1 MKKRLIN
8 FAIIGCGRVAG
19 HHCRNIVKMD
29 NARLVAV
36 CDLDFKKAINYEK
49 TYNAKAYIN
58 YREMLLMHPEI
69 DVVAI
74 ITPSGMHYE
83 HSIEILNK
91 FNKSLIVEKPTFMK
105 SSEITRIYK
114 LANLKSLNIFPVFQN
129 RFNKAVKRVK
139 KGIMKNELGKI
150 KMISVRVRWC
160 RPQRYYDL
168 APWRGTFALDGGCL
182 TNQGIHHIDLMRYFA
197 GEVDRVNAK
206 MMTLGSN
213 IEVEDSVVA
222 SLLFKNKILG
232 NLEITTAARPIDYEA
247 SISIVGDKGL
257 AQIGGIAVNE
267 LQIYT
272 PNPKECK
279 KNSEDFSQ
287 DVYGKGHNEIYKQI
301 LNFYKKGKKFSVSQ
315 KDAFNTIQLLNALYV
330 SDETQKWINV
340 KKSKDSKRLGKKNV
354 NLSKLYRI

>member
-1 MKKRLIN
+1 
-8 FAIIGCGRVAG
+8 
-19 HHCRNIVKMD
+19 
-29 NARLVAV
+29 
-36 CDLDFKKAINYEK
+36 
-49 TYNAKAYIN
+49 
-58 YREMLLMHPEI
+58 MLLAHPEI

-83 HSIEILNK
+83 HSIEILKK
-91 FNKSLIVEKPTFMK
+91 FNKSIIVEKPTFMK
-105 SSEITRIYK
+105 SAEITKIYK
-114 LANLKSLNIFPVFQN
+114 LANSKSLNIFPVFQN

-160 RPQRYYDL
+160 RPQRYYNL
-168 APWRGTFALDGGCL
+168 SPWRGTFTLDGGCL
-182 TNQGIHHIDLMRYFA
+182 TNQGIHHIDLMRYFV
-197 GEVDRVNAK
+197 GEVDKVNAK
-206 MMTLGSN
+206 MMTLGSK

-247 SISIVGDKGL
+247 SISIIGDKGL

-272 PNPKECK
+272 PNPKECL
-279 KNSEDFSQ
+279 KNSEDFSL

-301 LNFYKKGKKFSVSQ
+301 VNFYNKGNKFSVSQ
-315 KDAFNTIQLLNALYV
+315 NDAFNTIQLLNAFYV
-330 SDETQKWINV
+330 SDEKQKWINV
-340 KKSKDSKRLGKKNV
+340 KKSKDSNRLGIKNEK
-354 NLSKLYRI
+354 LSKLYRL